1 MPLPGGLP
9 PVGDQ
14 TARNLGSLG
23 RHHIPAANARMEN
36 SSMSGTQELTIDVPS
51 NEWLTEK
58 EAA

>member
-1 MPLPGGLP
+1 M
-9 PVGDQ
+9 GDQ